1 MCRVEG
7 ALRLGLTHRRGF
19 AQCYH
24 ADSVGAP
31 AQPVRPFG
39 EPPVGCRPVSRCDNG
54 GPARIGVLIDH
65 SALQEAKRTR
75 LHRTALRLEY
85 ATIGWNVG
93 EAFLTIALGAIASS
107 LALIGFGTVS
117 VVEVFASAVVVW
129 HLMPG
134 HDVVD
139 ATRTARAHR
148 LVAIAFGVL
157 AAVLVTAGVRDL
169 VTGRRP
175 DESPWG
181 IAYLA
186 LTALVMFGLA
196 ISKRSIATRLDSTPL
211 RSEATM
217 TFLDG
222 ALSTATMLGLALNAA
237 FGWWWADPAAALVV
251 AGAAANEARE
261 NWLEAGEAEL
271 PESVP

>member
-1 MCRVEG
+1 
-7 ALRLGLTHRRGF
+7 
-19 AQCYH
+19 
-24 ADSVGAP
+24 
-31 AQPVRPFG
+31 
-39 EPPVGCRPVSRCDNG
+39 
-54 GPARIGVLIDH
+54 
-65 SALQEAKRTR
+65 
-75 LHRTALRLEY
+75 LHRVALRLEY

-134 HDVVD
+134 YAAVD
-139 ATRTARAHR
+139 SARTARAHR
-148 LVAIAFGVL
+148 LVAIAFAVL
-157 AAVLVTAGVRDL
+157 ASVLAVASVRDL
-169 VTGRRP
+169 VAGRRP

-186 LTALVMFGLA
+186 LTALIMFGLA
-196 ISKRSIATRLDSTPL
+196 ISKHRIAARLDSSPL

-237 FGWWWADPAAALVV
+237 LDWWWADPAAALVV
-251 AGAAANEARE
+251 AAAAANEARE
-261 NWLEAGEAEL
+261 NWLEAD
-271 PESVP
+271 ESVRSGLEVEA

>member
-1 MCRVEG
+1 M
-7 ALRLGLTHRRGF
+7 HR
-19 AQCYH
+19 
-24 ADSVGAP
+24 
-31 AQPVRPFG
+31 
-39 EPPVGCRPVSRCDNG
+39 N
-54 GPARIGVLIDH
+54 
-65 SALQEAKRTR
+65 
-75 LHRTALRLEY
+75 ALRLEY

-117 VVEVFASAVVVW
+117 VVEVFASGVVVW

-134 HDVVD
+134 HAAVD
-139 ATRTARAHR
+139 SARTSRAHR

-157 AAVLVTAGVRDL
+157 ATVLMVAGLHDL

-186 LTALVMFGLA
+186 LTALIMFGLA
-196 ISKRSIATRLDSTPL
+196 ISKRRIAIRLDSSPL

-222 ALSTATMLGLALNAA
+222 VLSTTTMLGLALNAVA
-237 FGWWWADPAAALVV
+237 GWWWADPAAALVV
-251 AGAAANEARE
+251 AAAAARE
-261 NWLEAGEAEL
+261 AWENWCEADESLALGLEVEA
-271 PESVP
+271 

>member
-1 MCRVEG
+1 M
-7 ALRLGLTHRRGF
+7 
-19 AQCYH
+19 
-24 ADSVGAP
+24 
-31 AQPVRPFG
+31 
-39 EPPVGCRPVSRCDNG
+39 
-54 GPARIGVLIDH
+54 
-65 SALQEAKRTR
+65 
-75 LHRTALRLEY
+75 
-85 ATIGWNVG
+85 G
-93 EAFLTIALGAIASS
+93 EAFLTIALGAVASS

-129 HLMPG
+129 HLIPSHG
-134 HDVVD
+134 AAD
-139 ATRTARAHR
+139 AARTARAHR

-157 AAVLVTAGVRDL
+157 ATVLMVAGIRDL

-196 ISKRSIATRLDSTPL
+196 ISKRRIATRLDSSPL

-222 ALSTATMLGLALNAA
+222 ILSTTTMLGLALNAVA
-237 FGWWWADPAAALVV
+237 GWWWADPAAALVV
-251 AGAAANEARE
+251 AGAAANEARD
-261 NWLEAGEAEL
+261 NWHEAGEFDSAR
-271 PESVP
+271 SGVDG